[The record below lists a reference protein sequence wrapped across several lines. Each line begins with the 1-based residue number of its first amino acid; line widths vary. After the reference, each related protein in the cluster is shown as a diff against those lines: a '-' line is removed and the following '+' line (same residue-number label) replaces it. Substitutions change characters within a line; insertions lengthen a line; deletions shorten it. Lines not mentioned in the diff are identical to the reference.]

1 MRVRSI
7 MAQQPVRRVVTA
19 WLRNLRKRESLVAL
33 ALTISC
39 MTVLRIVTD
48 VPDERTEGQTAPE
61 EEYLTDAAFMKAL
74 QELGHRISTV
84 RSPCRRLA
92 QLGGKVMCYC
102 DTWHCSNDG
111 AKLLC
116 LDDDVRPF
124 PKRCFALNVGI
135 GFDLSFDEAMVQY
148 GCRVTALDPTN
159 PNITDMMHQK
169 NLHALGIGL
178 DSTDYILTF
187 DMTYDSKNYV
197 KATASYMT
205 YKSILNTLDHPRVDL
220 LKIDIEGYEWR
231 VLKQILNA
239 PDATELLKDVRQILL
254 EIHLDFL
261 LKPDDVLDK
270 YENMLDTL
278 QVLRQLED
286 FGFVLAAYDLNET
299 RQQHFAF
306 NGYQIAVFREL
317 TLLRRPS
324 VRPLNSRR

>member
-1 MRVRSI
+1 
-7 MAQQPVRRVVTA
+7 MAQRPVGRVVTA
-19 WLRNLRKRESLVAL
+19 WLRNLRKRESLIAL
-33 ALTISC
+33 ALTVSC
-39 MTVLRIVTD
+39 MATLRMVGD
-48 VPDERTEGQTAPE
+48 VPGERTGHAMPE
-61 EEYLTDAAFMKAL
+61 EEYLTDAAFKQAL
-74 QELGHRISTV
+74 EELDHRISTV
-84 RSPCRRLA
+84 RSPCSRLA

-124 PKRCFALNVGI
+124 PQRCFALNVGI

-148 GCRVTALDPTN
+148 GCRVAALDPTN
-159 PNITDMMHQK
+159 PNITNTMHRK

-178 DSTDYILTF
+178 DSTDYMLTL
-187 DMTYDSKNYV
+187 DMTYDNKNYV
-197 KATASYMT
+197 TATAAYMT
-205 YKSILNTLDHPRVDL
+205 YKSILKTLDHPVVDL

-239 PDATELLKDVRQILL
+239 PDATDLLKDVRQILL
-254 EIHLDFL
+254 EIHLDFF
-261 LKPDDVLDK
+261 LKQDDVMDK

-299 RQQHFAF
+299 RQQYFAF
-306 NGYQIAVFREL
+306 NGLQIAVFREL
-317 TLLRRPS
+317 TLVRRPS
-324 VRPLNSRR
+324 GRRLNSRR